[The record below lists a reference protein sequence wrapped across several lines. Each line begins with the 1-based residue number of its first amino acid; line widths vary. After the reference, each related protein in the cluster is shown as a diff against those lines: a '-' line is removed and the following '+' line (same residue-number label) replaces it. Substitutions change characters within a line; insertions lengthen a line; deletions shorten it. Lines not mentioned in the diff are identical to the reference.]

1 LKVRSQIT
9 PQPSASTPTTPKLTT
24 NAASTAATSEITQRK
39 EADFDR
45 AIEIHPNYGD
55 AYYNRAKVRYF
66 LEDKPGAIADSQK
79 AAELSQKS
87 GNTND
92 DRDAIN
98 HIQRLQK

>member
-1 LKVRSQIT
+1 VRSQIT
-9 PQPSASTPTTPKLTT
+9 PQPSASTQTTPKLTT
-24 NAASTAATSEITQRK
+24 NAASSTAATSEITQRK

-45 AIEIHPNYGD
+45 AIEINPNYGD

-66 LEDKPGAIADSQK
+66 LEDKPGAIADYQK

-98 HIQRLQK
+98 HIQRLPK